1 MIFKRSYIFLVL
13 FSCLLM
19 HSLVYAGRP
28 DKAGTAGAAELLL
41 PVGAKSISL
50 AGSNIA
56 TIKGIEASYWNPAG
70 LASMNSKFGLLISHM
85 NYIADVNVEYV
96 ALAMQSPNIGT
107 IGLNLKT
114 LDIGEIPVTTETN
127 PDGTGETTSPTFI
140 TVGGTFA
147 RNITDRI
154 AIGVAA
160 NIIYERMARVSASSV
175 AFNFGVQYN
184 GIGGVDG
191 LSVGVAVKNIGPAIR
206 FDGSGLFREARIN
219 DATEKNSIV
228 KIQAAE
234 SDLPTTIEVG
244 IGYHLP
250 IKSIFNL
257 NINSVFQNNN
267 YSSDAYNF
275 GMTLDYRERFFF
287 RTGLSLVPESGNSE
301 NIFGSAYGF
310 GIRHDLSGYQFEID
324 YAYRIVR
331 FFSGNHVFSMIFNF

>member
-1 MIFKRSYIFLVL
+1 
-13 FSCLLM
+13 M
-19 HSLVYAGRP
+19 HFVVYAGRP

-56 TIKGIEASYWNPAG
+56 TVKGIEASYWNPAG
-70 LASMNSKFGLLISHM
+70 LANMNSNFGLLISHM

-114 LDIGEIPVTTETN
+114 LDVGEIPITTEVN

-160 NIIYERMARVSASSV
+160 NIIYERMARVSATGV
-175 AFNFGVQYN
+175 AFNFGVQYS
-184 GIGGVDG
+184 GIGGVNG

-206 FDGSGLFREARIN
+206 FDGPGLFREARIE
-219 DATEKNSIV
+219 DATGKSSIV
-228 KIQAAE
+228 KIQAAA

-244 IGYHLP
+244 LGYHLP

-257 NINSVFQNNN
+257 NLNSVFQNNN

-275 GMTLDYRERFFF
+275 GIDLDYRERFFF
-287 RTGLSLVPESGNSE
+287 RTGLSISPDGGISE

-310 GIRHDLSGYQFEID
+310 GIKHEFSGYQFEID

-331 FFSGNHVFSMIFNF
+331 YFSGNHVFSMIFSF